1 MLYYWGTAITKKI
14 INAVK
19 QKRRATVKKIFLYLS
34 LLLLTLGITLASF
47 SPITYATGADFS
59 VAPILPDNQVGDASY
74 FDILVAPGKTYP
86 LNLQVRNQS
95 DQVKTLHI
103 ALNPA
108 HTNLYGQL
116 DYQNKTANKLS
127 GPNLPDLLTG
137 KEEVRL
143 EPNETKIITYQLTLP
158 KEAFSGVLIGA
169 FVIQDTTKK
178 AETDGI
184 KNQFVYQIGLK
195 VREETAK
202 AKAQLTFTNLRIKD
216 EQLYIDVKNNSAGD
230 LSQVAFS
237 GTLSGKMSDQ
247 FSQKLSLVPYSK
259 ATLILPFTKLQAGD
273 YQLKLNVATSET
285 HYQKN
290 FRLVEQD
297 GQLHLKSKV
306 TPILIASLLLVGLL
320 IGGSIFIFF
329 WQRQKKEA

>member
-1 MLYYWGTAITKKI
+1 M
-14 INAVK
+14 
-19 QKRRATVKKIFLYLS
+19 KKIFLYLS
-34 LLLLTLGITLASF
+34 LLLLTLGITLGSF

-86 LNLQVRNQS
+86 LNLQVHNQS

-108 HTNLYGQL
+108 RTNLYGQL

-127 GPNLPDLLTG
+127 GPNLPELLTG

-178 AETDGI
+178 TETDGI

-230 LSQVAFS
+230 LS
-237 GTLSGKMSDQ
+237 
-247 FSQKLSLVPYSK
+247 SK

-273 YQLKLNVATSET
+273 YQLKLNVATGET

-306 TPILIASLLLVGLL
+306 TPIIIASLLLVGLL